1 MNLGCLVKMRVKTLN
16 VNKMEVSECCGASRW
31 FDESDICSQCK
42 EHTDFYTE
50 E

>member
-1 MNLGCLVKMRVKTLN
+1 MNLGCSPKMRVKTLN
-16 VNKMEVSECCGASRW
+16 VNNMEVSECCGASRW
-31 FDESDICSQCK
+31 FEESDICSQCK

>member
-1 MNLGCLVKMRVKTLN
+1 
-16 VNKMEVSECCGASRW
+16 MELSECCGASRW

-50 E
+50 D